1 MLGGTKKEQKMKE
14 SLFLTAGSTVSAG
27 GIVGIAVGIT
37 ATVILCAIFSG
48 RRVRV
53 ATRNVSLEIF

>member
-1 MLGGTKKEQKMKE
+1 MKE

-37 ATVILCAIFSG
+37 AAVILCAIFSG